1 MPEAVVITG
10 KLDSEELLKSIDNLV
25 DAVSNKVQEMS
36 AKFEG
41 AMGIMKSSMKDFAVT
56 QKVSVDL
63 MKDAWRDMSSAF
75 DAMVKAQETS
85 KESSSK
91 GKDPNT
97 VEGLKEIIA
106 LEEQR
111 RNKMELGTNELRQ
124 QNKVISDQRALLKEE
139 LMTEDELIKK
149 IEKEEQAKKKAAEV
163 RLKQAKSK
171 DQSDLEWAKSLSE
184 YTLPQAEKKL
194 RELEAMRQRM
204 FSSGLF
210 NRNEIQKVTRDIDRL
225 TEKINKLKAK
235 GNTPILTM
243 QSVTGMPERTLEEIS
258 RKMQAIAQLRST
270 LNYKTQAN
278 DITELNKKYA
288 ELAGLS
294 NQIMG
299 KNAQLS
305 NSNNALARSFGY
317 IRNRIVYAFTI
328 GAVINFAKSLYNV
341 RAEYEMLDRSIG
353 ILIGDM
359 ERGTQI
365 FNELNEMALKSPFTL
380 IELGTAAKQLTA
392 YNFAADEVVD
402 VTRRLADISAALGVP
417 MERLTYNLGQIKAQG
432 VLNARDARDFANA
445 GFAIVPMLAQLYNT
459 QKTFGDELVTTG
471 KVYDMMSKKMVT
483 YSDVLKVIY
492 KATDE
497 GGKFFDFQ
505 AKQADTLRVQLAN
518 LTLAFNNMLN
528 EIGSEHQSALAAP
541 IKGLKLLYQNWRE
554 VSRVLKTVILTFG
567 VYKATAILSTL
578 ETIKTFGAL
587 QKWIVGIK
595 NASGAMATF
604 NAIVGSNPL
613 GLLATALAAV
623 IGYFVLFKNSVEEVS
638 EDVTMF
644 GEAGAKTL
652 KRIENLRLILKGSEE
667 GTSTYKN
674 ALSELS
680 TIASE
685 YGIILDAEKSKR
697 EEVNKAIAQTTELV
711 KEESSERQRANMLA
725 KGQENYE
732 ETLSKANKELAIQ
745 LKKASRPSKATLD
758 PWNEALDEVR
768 TKSEVIAEIVKG
780 IVQDNIE
787 EIANKQGAEYEQGI
801 RNIFGKIQEH
811 MRAIGISEDEI
822 TSEWMYKGLTKNVNI
837 IDLYIR
843 RAANAANA
851 QDKWNTDVE
860 KSYELSKK
868 DANAKMTQQEKI
880 DAAARAMRKNA
891 GDANSL
897 YNEIRNIVELA
908 NQKYELGI
916 DLKLNAEQPPKW
928 MLDMQEG
935 ELSKWARSFAALAKT
950 GVKVKGHEED
960 PAYAAKQAEKYGKA
974 YKKVQED
981 RIRAERA
988 KDKSSKSPKA
998 KRETDE
1004 LLDALNNEISLVKKV
1019 QGEYDK
1025 LTKAGMATTD
1035 ALELVQSSFKSTIE
1049 ELNKVFERVGLPQID
1064 LSVIKGKDPNATL
1077 AFFEKLRDE
1086 LESKGLG
1093 NLKRMKVLE
1102 AIISELKVSA
1112 KTYNLDMITK
1122 GLNNELSKLK
1132 EEYELGVELDANPE
1146 LGDMFTEIFGVDT
1159 TTIPRSFSEAYDKA
1173 NDIAK
1178 KKLQELKVDV
1188 KGFDLMST
1196 MIQGGE
1202 DGKWKN
1208 LEIDS
1213 KVVQDLLKWQNT
1225 FRDMFKKN
1233 MEETE
1238 KMLDDYVKKYGDYSD
1253 KVAEIEADRLVRI
1266 KKLNEAYYSRE
1277 LRERPEYFAKLNA
1290 IEQGSQREKGQAMF
1304 DEFKNSQLYVAMFEN
1319 LEYVSTSTL
1328 EAIRS
1333 KLEDLKNEM
1342 GTLSPE
1348 QLKQVTQQF
1357 QKIDIELIKRNPF
1370 KGLIKNVK
1378 DYSKAVG
1385 KQGKQAQ
1392 IDFKNA
1398 QDNYDAQLKI
1408 VASLKERLE
1417 NEKRSNNVNK
1427 ATKMALEAQ
1436 IVVEDEKL
1444 KKLKEELLVAQE
1456 LNQKYDLM
1464 RQIFGEQAQ
1473 AIAKVVQTISSNLQ
1487 SLGELRDTLHD
1498 MFGVDLGNEL
1508 NAVIDDLGMVGD
1520 GMNQIVSS
1528 AQSGNVVGVVTG
1540 TIKTI
1545 GGVGDAI
1552 ASIFG
1557 DGAARTRRINR
1568 EINNSRETVRQL
1580 NLAYQNLERAVEKSL
1595 GTAETEARRAAIAN
1609 KEAELSEI
1617 ERQIAL
1623 EQSKRSKDRDED
1635 AIKQMQETA
1644 QSLRHEIEDLKED
1657 VVNNL
1662 WGSDV
1667 KSAAESFVDTWVQAW
1682 KAGETTLDAIQ
1693 EKMEEM
1699 VANLVKKA
1707 MTSKI
1712 VEQLLKPLYTEL
1724 DSFTQESSAGGVSL
1738 TFDELRQLAQ
1748 HAGITAG
1755 NINTAL
1761 GEFYGNLENLGIMMQ
1776 GSAANQ
1782 ELSAMQQGI
1791 QGVTEVTA
1799 NALEAYMNGV
1809 SQQVYYQSDVLTQI
1823 RDAMINF
1830 NMDVQVG
1837 TMSQILLQL
1846 QSSYT
1851 VQMSIQGILEGV
1863 LNPSGR
1869 AFNVELVS

>member
-1 MPEAVVITG
+1 MPESVIIAG
-10 KLDSEELLKSIDNLV
+10 KLTDEELKRSIDKLV
-25 DAVSNKVQEMS
+25 EDIDEKMGNA
-36 AKFEG
+36 ADKFG
-41 AMGIMKSSMKDFAVT
+41 KHLDTMQSRLKDFSTSISSLKNDV
-56 QKVSVDL
+56 K
-63 MKDAWRDMSSAF
+63 DMSSSF
-75 DAMVKAQETS
+75 DNIAKSTKAATTGS
-85 KESSSK
+85 TKANAS
-91 GKDPNT
+91 GYAPNT
-97 VEGLKEIIA
+97 ASNALLGELEQAKKETENLRKGFQANGTEVKRLTNQIEDLKRRIKEAKTASPKSIKEVLGMDENSINAIA
-106 LEEQR
+106 AKL
-111 RNKMELGTNELRQ
+111 
-124 QNKVISDQRALLKEE
+124 RALKGV
-139 LMTEDELIKK
+139 TVGNA
-149 IEKEEQAKKKAAEV
+149 EEQAKVGAEYQ
-163 RLKQAKSK
+163 RLKK
-171 DQSDLEWAKSLSE
+171 L
-184 YTLPQAEKKL
+184 QAELMGSNAKL
-194 RELEAMRQRM
+194 V
-204 FSSGLF
+204 G
-210 NRNEIQKVTRDIDRL
+210 
-225 TEKINKLKAK
+225 
-235 GNTPILTM
+235 
-243 QSVTGMPERTLEEIS
+243 
-258 RKMQAIAQLRST
+258 
-270 LNYKTQAN
+270 
-278 DITELNKKYA
+278 
-288 ELAGLS
+288 
-294 NQIMG
+294 
-299 KNAQLS
+299 
-305 NSNNALARSFGY
+305 SNNALARSFGY
-317 IRNRIVYAFTI
+317 IRNRIVYAFTL
-328 GAVINFAKSLYNV
+328 GAVINFTKSLYNV

-432 VLNARDARDFANA
+432 ILNARDARDFANA

-554 VSRVLKTVILTFG
+554 VWKAIKMVIAIIG
-567 VYKATAILSTL
+567 AYKAAAVLSRIPAMLAYIRDWASLAINITRAKDAMSLFNLTTKANPIGL
-578 ETIKTFGAL
+578 
-587 QKWIVGIK
+587 V
-595 NASGAMATF
+595 AS
-604 NAIVGSNPL
+604 
-613 GLLATALAAV
+613 ALAAV
-623 IGYFVLFKNSVEEVS
+623 IGYFVLFKDNVEEVS
-638 EDVTMF
+638 AEVEMF
-644 GEAGAKTL
+644 GESGAKTL
-652 KRIENLRLILKGSEE
+652 SKIETLRTILKGTNTTS
-667 GTSTYKN
+667 STYKKT
-674 ALSELS
+674 LSELS
-680 TIASE
+680 TITNE
-685 YGIILDAEKSKR
+685 YGVILDVEKAKR
-697 EEVNKAIAQTTELV
+697 DDVNRAIEQTIQLV
-711 KEESSERQRANMLA
+711 KEESAERQRANQIA
-725 KGQENYE
+725 KGE
-732 ETLSKANKELAIQ
+732 ESYQSSLEAAKNKLYKGLKEARQDTNKPHWFTAI
-745 LKKASRPSKATLD
+745 
-758 PWNEALDEVR
+758 DE
-768 TKSEVIAEIVKG
+768 
-780 IVQDNIE
+780 VQDNAE
-787 EIANKQGAEYEQGI
+787 ALAEIIPSIVQQNISLIAGKTNEEYEKGLE
-801 RNIFGKIQEH
+801 NMFSLIQDR
-811 MRAIGISEDEI
+811 MRAIGISEEAV
-822 TSEWMYKGLTKNVNI
+822 SKEWLRVTLTGRTNI
-837 IDLYIR
+837 IDEYIR
-843 RAANAANA
+843 SVAHAANEQSNF
-851 QDKWNTDVE
+851 NE
-860 KSYELSKK
+860 KVQSNYEVSKK
-868 DANAKMTQQEKI
+868 ATEATMTWKEKLDAQTRALMQNAN
-880 DAAARAMRKNA
+880 DATT
-891 GDANSL
+891 L
-897 YNEIRNIVELA
+897 YNEVKKIVDLA
-908 NQKYELGI
+908 QKKYNLQI
-916 DLKLNAEQPPKW
+916 DLKLAAEQPPKW
-928 MLDMQEG
+928 MLDMKEG
-935 ELSKWARSFAALAKT
+935 ELSKWAARFAALSSQ
-950 GVKVKGHEED
+950 GLKVKGHEED
-960 PAYAAKQAEKYGKA
+960 EEFTSLRAIQYAAAARIK
-974 YKKVQED
+974 ED
-981 RIRAERA
+981 ERIRKERA
-988 KDKSSKSPKA
+988 NEDKSKDKSKKQ
-998 KRETDE
+998 TDT
-1004 LLDALNNEISLVKKV
+1004 LLDSMNREIALVKKL

-1025 LTKAGMATTD
+1025 LTKAGMNTTE
-1035 ALELVQSSFKSTIE
+1035 ALELVQNTFGGTIE
-1049 ELNKVFERVGLPQID
+1049 EINKVFKKYGLPEID
-1064 LSVIKGKDPNATL
+1064 LSIIKGKDPNATL
-1077 AFFEKLRDE
+1077 AFFEKLRNE
-1086 LESKGLG
+1086 LESKGLS
-1093 NLKRMKVLE
+1093 NLKRINALD
-1102 AIISELKVSA
+1102 AIISELRVSA

-1146 LGDMFTEIFGVDT
+1146 LGDMFTKIFGVDT

-1178 KKLQELKVDV
+1178 KKLEKLKVDV

-1357 QKIDIELIKRNPF
+1357 QKIDSELIKRNPF

-1748 HAGITAG
+1748 HAGVTAG

>member
-1 MPEAVVITG
+1 MPESVIIAG
-10 KLDSEELLKSIDNLV
+10 KLTDEELKRSIDKLV
-25 DAVSNKVQEMS
+25 EDIDEKMGNA
-36 AKFEG
+36 ADKFG
-41 AMGIMKSSMKDFAVT
+41 KHLDTMQSRLKDFSTSISSLKNDV
-56 QKVSVDL
+56 K
-63 MKDAWRDMSSAF
+63 DMSSSF
-75 DAMVKAQETS
+75 DNIAKSTKAATTGS
-85 KESSSK
+85 TKANAS
-91 GKDPNT
+91 GYAPNT
-97 VEGLKEIIA
+97 GSNA
-106 LEEQR
+106 LLGELEQAKRESEQLR
-111 RNKMELGTNELRQ
+111 RNFSEFDPQLKQANRQIERLKQRIKEAKTTPLNLQDIMGMNENSINAIAAKL
-124 QNKVISDQRALLKEE
+124 RALKGV
-139 LMTEDELIKK
+139 TVGNA
-149 IEKEEQAKKKAAEV
+149 EEQAKVGAEYQ
-163 RLKQAKSK
+163 RLKK
-171 DQSDLEWAKSLSE
+171 L
-184 YTLPQAEKKL
+184 QAELMGSNAKL
-194 RELEAMRQRM
+194 V
-204 FSSGLF
+204 G
-210 NRNEIQKVTRDIDRL
+210 
-225 TEKINKLKAK
+225 
-235 GNTPILTM
+235 
-243 QSVTGMPERTLEEIS
+243 
-258 RKMQAIAQLRST
+258 
-270 LNYKTQAN
+270 
-278 DITELNKKYA
+278 
-288 ELAGLS
+288 
-294 NQIMG
+294 
-299 KNAQLS
+299 
-305 NSNNALARSFGY
+305 SNNALARSFGY
-317 IRNRIVYAFTI
+317 IRNRIVYAFTL
-328 GAVINFAKSLYNV
+328 GAVINFTKSLYNV

-359 ERGTQI
+359 ERGSQI

-432 VLNARDARDFANA
+432 ILNARDARDFANA
-445 GFAIVPMLAQLYNT
+445 GLAIVPMLAQLYNT

-541 IKGLKLLYQNWRE
+541 IKGLKLLYKNWRE
-554 VSRVLKTVILTFG
+554 VWKAIKMVIAIIG
-567 VYKATAILSTL
+567 AYKAAAVLSRIPALLAHIRDWAALAIN
-578 ETIKTFGAL
+578 IIRAKD
-587 QKWIVGIK
+587 
-595 NASGAMATF
+595 AMALF
-604 NAIVGSNPL
+604 NLITKANPI
-613 GLLATALAAV
+613 GLVASALAAV
-623 IGYFVLFKNSVEEVS
+623 IGYFALFRDNVESASAEV
-638 EDVTMF
+638 EMF
-644 GEAGAKTL
+644 GESGAKTL
-652 KRIENLRLILKGSEE
+652 SKIETLKNILKGTNTTS
-667 GTSTYKN
+667 STYKKT
-674 ALSELS
+674 LSELS
-680 TIASE
+680 TITNE
-685 YGIILDAEKSKR
+685 YGITLDTEKAKR
-697 EEVNKAIAQTTELV
+697 DDVNRAIEQTIQLV
-711 KEESSERQRANMLA
+711 KEESAERQRANQIEGTRAVLEEELKNARSALQKGLA
-725 KGQENYE
+725 NVDSGQTTGLVTKEYLNNIKNNAEAITAIIDDVTTQNIDLIINKNGKELEQGLNKLYDLIDERLKKIGITGGSVREVMTGWFSDTPMAEKFAKTIANANEKFERSNILLEKHYE
-732 ETLSKANKELAIQ
+732 E
-745 LKKASRPSKATLD
+745 
-758 PWNEALDEVR
+758 
-768 TKSEVIAEIVKG
+768 
-780 IVQDNIE
+780 
-787 EIANKQGAEYEQGI
+787 
-801 RNIFGKIQEH
+801 
-811 MRAIGISEDEI
+811 
-822 TSEWMYKGLTKNVNI
+822 
-837 IDLYIR
+837 
-843 RAANAANA
+843 
-851 QDKWNTDVE
+851 
-860 KSYELSKK
+860 SKK
-868 DANAKMTQQEKI
+868 VTEATMTWKEKLDAQTRALMQNAN
-880 DAAARAMRKNA
+880 DATT
-891 GDANSL
+891 L
-897 YNEIRNIVELA
+897 YNEVKKIVDLA
-908 NQKYELGI
+908 QKKYNLQI
-916 DLKLNAEQPPKW
+916 DLKLAAEQPPKW
-928 MLDMQEG
+928 MLDMKEG
-935 ELSKWARSFAALAKT
+935 ELSKWAARFAALSSQ
-950 GVKVKGHEED
+950 GLKVKGHEED
-960 PAYAAKQAEKYGKA
+960 EEFTSLRAIQYAAAARIK
-974 YKKVQED
+974 ED
-981 RIRAERA
+981 ERIRKERA
-988 KDKSSKSPKA
+988 NEDKSKDKSKKQ
-998 KRETDE
+998 TDT
-1004 LLDALNNEISLVKKV
+1004 LLDSMNREIALVKKL

-1025 LTKAGMATTD
+1025 LTKAGMNTTE
-1035 ALELVQSSFKSTIE
+1035 ALELVQNTFGGTIE
-1049 ELNKVFERVGLPQID
+1049 EINKVFKKYGLPEID
-1064 LSVIKGKDPNATL
+1064 LSIIKGKDPNATL
-1077 AFFEKLRDE
+1077 AFFEKLRNE
-1086 LESKGLG
+1086 LESKGLS
-1093 NLKRMKVLE
+1093 NLKRINALD
-1102 AIISELKVSA
+1102 AIISELRVSA

-1178 KKLQELKVDV
+1178 KKLEELKVDV

-1357 QKIDIELIKRNPF
+1357 QKIDSELIKRNPF

-1508 NAVIDDLGMVGD
+1508 NAVIDDLGMVSD

-1580 NLAYQNLERAVEKSL
+1580 NLAYQDLERAIEKSL

-1748 HAGITAG
+1748 HAGVTAG

-1782 ELSAMQQGI
+1782 ELSALQQGI